1 MNASER
7 TQSWWK
13 SSAPLEERGRLTG
26 SHQADACVV
35 GAGLA
40 GLTTAHL
47 LAREGLQVIVV
58 DDNAIGGGE
67 SGQTTAHL
75 ASAND
80 DYFHVLERV
89 HGADGARLA
98 FESHSTAIDEI
109 GRIVRHEGIDC
120 EYERVDGYWFVDA
133 GEPAGILHEELAA
146 ARRAGADV
154 EFRERL
160 PGEPFPIGGALRFAR
175 QGQFHPLKYL
185 DGLARCIERVG
196 GRIHTGNHVARF
208 LDGSKAGV
216 AGDGFEVRA
225 SSIVV
230 CTNSPIVDFLAVH
243 TKQAPYRTFAIG
255 ARVPNGTLRHMLL
268 WDTHDP
274 YHYVRL
280 APIAGTGSH
289 ELLIVGGEDHKT
301 GHEDDGESRF
311 AALERWARA
320 RFPSMG
326 AVELRWSGQV
336 MEPVDQLAFIGR
348 DPGGRADVFIATGDS
363 GQGMTHGTIAGMIL
377 RDLILG
383 RTNPWEALYSPARKS
398 LSSTAV
404 KEWIVENI
412 DVGKQYLDVVPGV
425 HTTVRD
431 AAEIAP
437 GTGAIL
443 QRGVSKL
450 AVFRADDGSIVER
463 SAFCTHLGCV
473 VHWNSLEQSWD
484 CPCHGSRFAP
494 TGEVLNGPALAPLPE
509 AETSRD

>member
-1 MNASER
+1 
-7 TQSWWK
+7 
-13 SSAPLEERGRLTG
+13 
-26 SHQADACVV
+26 
-35 GAGLA
+35 
-40 GLTTAHL
+40 
-47 LAREGLQVIVV
+47 
-58 DDNAIGGGE
+58 
-67 SGQTTAHL
+67 
-75 ASAND
+75 
-80 DYFHVLERV
+80 
-89 HGADGARLA
+89 
-98 FESHSTAIDEI
+98 
-109 GRIVRHEGIDC
+109 
-120 EYERVDGYWFVDA
+120 
-133 GEPAGILHEELAA
+133 
-146 ARRAGADV
+146 
-154 EFRERL
+154 
-160 PGEPFPIGGALRFAR
+160 
-175 QGQFHPLKYL
+175 
-185 DGLARCIERVG
+185 
-196 GRIHTGNHVARF
+196 
-208 LDGSKAGV
+208 
-216 AGDGFEVRA
+216 
-225 SSIVV
+225 
-230 CTNSPIVDFLAVH
+230 
-243 TKQAPYRTFAIG
+243 
-255 ARVPNGTLRHMLL
+255 MLL
-268 WDTHDP
+268 WDTQDP

-326 AVELRWSGQV
+326 AVELCWSGQV

-431 AAEIAP
+431 ASEIAP
-437 GTGAIL
+437 GRGAIL
-443 QRGVSKL
+443 QRGVAKI
-450 AVFRADDGSIVER
+450 AVFRADDGSLVER

-473 VHWNSLEQSWD
+473 VHWNSVEQSWD